1 MLQKVARRQKRS
13 GRPIKGERSNRG
25 LWRYIA
31 GLDAAVAWQVAAA
44 IVAWAVAAGLQV
56 LVFEHLRPYRPERG
70 LSWSRRTSRKRVY
83 WLRGRVLAYVRHLT
97 ACQGIVVVER
107 NPAWTSQACSH
118 CIHLGE
124 GFSPGGRGYPSRF
137 RCGHCGWTGDA
148 NVGPQPQAEVGPV
161 RPEGVRSAWRT
172 NDMFHQR

>member
-1 MLQKVARRQKRS
+1 MQKVARRQKRS

-70 LSWSRRTSRKRVY
+70 LSWSRRTSRKRAH
-83 WLRGRVLAYVRHLT
+83 WLRDQVLAHVRHL
-97 ACQGIVVVER
+97 AAGQGSGSSNGTV
-107 NPAWTSQACSH
+107 P
-118 CIHLGE
+118 
-124 GFSPGGRGYPSRF
+124 
-137 RCGHCGWTGDA
+137 
-148 NVGPQPQAEVGPV
+148 GPV
-161 RPEGVRSAWRT
+161 RPARTAAAWARGSRPVGAAPPAVSGAGT
-172 NDMFHQR
+172 VAGRATPTSWRP